1 MSWHRHCPGDKLI
14 LRESF
19 VIFSRF
25 LMPRILLHKIIC
37 WPLFDGYTW
46 INNNCVVVLIAT
58 KCLYVCVIT
67 LVCWYRK
74 TFKNKHSLDLH
85 RLRFHELGH
94 PGRISESWRSC
105 FYIHSN
111 RMMQYLFR
119 ICGDM
124 SVFFWS
130 VVAISFYSIVFEN
143 RWCIA
148 ILNSMGISHWPQ
160 FFFL

>member
-1 MSWHRHCPGDKLI
+1 MSFSLVFLCHEFFSTK
-14 LRESF
+14 SF
-19 VIFSRF
+19 VDHYSMDTHG
-25 LMPRILLHKIIC
+25 LII
-37 WPLFDGYTW
+37 
-46 INNNCVVVLIAT
+46 IVVVVLIAT

-160 FFFL
+160 FFFIANH